1 MIYHKMYDILEME
14 MSCLKG
20 YDVLEVMLSCQK
32 GDDDM

>member
-1 MIYHKMYDILEME
+1 MIYHKGYDILEME